1 MSGGR
6 ISVFAT
12 RRARRVANAIVPGV
26 TLEEAVE
33 AGVLSGHLVRD
44 HEAGRSAWIVLGDG
58 WLARVEKRP
67 SPVETG
73 SYWSVR
79 AVEARAA
86 PLRGTRP
93 TPSTRGLRPKRQSEH
108 GAASVAEGAAS
119 IALEARIAELL
130 ALTSGRVPATQPEG
144 RR

>member
-12 RRARRVANAIVPGV
+12 RRARRAANAIVPGV
-26 TLEEAVE
+26 AIEAAVE
-33 AGVLSGHLVRD
+33 AKILAGRLARD
-44 HEAGRSAWIVLGDG
+44 HEAGKDAWVVIGDG

-73 SYWSVR
+73 RRYWSVR
-79 AVEARAA
+79 AVEARPVPTRVARPLPPTRARRSRGEYEHEAA
-86 PLRGTRP
+86 P
-93 TPSTRGLRPKRQSEH
+93 
-108 GAASVAEGAAS
+108 VAEGAAP

-130 ALTSGRVPATQPEG
+130 EATA
-144 RR
+144 